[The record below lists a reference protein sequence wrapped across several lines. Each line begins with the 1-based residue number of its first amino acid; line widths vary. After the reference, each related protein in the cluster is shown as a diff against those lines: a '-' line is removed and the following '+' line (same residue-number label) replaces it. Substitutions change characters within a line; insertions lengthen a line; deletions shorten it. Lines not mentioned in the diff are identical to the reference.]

1 MAESSKTGI
10 GVATTPGRLSR
21 AELKNFVKPTELSM
35 REIQAPDLNS
45 ELAKSRIL
53 DAVHKHI
60 RDDIGANMADVSF
73 GLDFG
78 LDI

>member
-1 MAESSKTGI
+1 MGNGSKGGI
-10 GVATTPGRLSR
+10 GVTAKAGAMSR
-21 AELKNFVKPTELSM
+21 AELKEFVKPTELSM
-35 REIQAPDLNS
+35 REIAAPDMNS

-60 RDDIGANMADVSF
+60 RDDIGANLADISF

-78 LDI
+78 LDL